1 MSIYPTINLPRLIA
15 PSATRQQKNLKEG
28 LQPSFDFLSGEFL
41 FEAGRPILINNQN
54 AFEQWVLKVCMT
66 ERNTRLAYSDRIG
79 VEFMRLANLN
89 DRAAVKSSII
99 RTLTE
104 AIMIHPNARAVKD
117 FSFTMEGDS
126 VWVKFEVWSDFG
138 ESKLKVEVSA

>member
-15 PSATRQQKNLKEG
+15 PSATRQQKNLTEG
-28 LQPSFDFLSGEFL
+28 LQPSFDFASEEFL
-41 FEAGRPILINNQN
+41 FGEGGRPILINNQN

-104 AIMIHPNARAVKD
+104 AISINPHTKWVKD
-117 FSFTMEGDS
+117 FSFTMEADS
-126 VWVKFEVWSDFG
+126 VWVSFEVRSDFG
-138 ESKLKVEVSA
+138 ESKLKVEV

>member
-1 MSIYPTINLPRLIA
+1 MSIYPTISLPRLIA

-41 FEAGRPILINNQN
+41 FGEGGRPILINKQN

-79 VEFMRLANLN
+79 VEFMRLATIN
-89 DRAAVKSSII
+89 DREAIKSSIV

-104 AIMIHPNARAVKD
+104 AIMIHPRAKSVKD
-117 FSFTMEGDS
+117 FSFTMEADS
-126 VWVKFEVWSDFG
+126 VWVSFEVRSDYG
-138 ESKLKVEVSA
+138 ESRLKVEL

>member
-1 MSIYPTINLPRLIA
+1 MSIYPRINLPRLIA

-41 FEAGRPILINNQN
+41 FGEGGRPISLNNQN
-54 AFEQWVLKVCMT
+54 AFEQWVLKVCST
-66 ERNTRLAYSDRIG
+66 ERNTRLAYSDKIG
-79 VEFMRLANLN
+79 VEFMRLATLN
-89 DRAAVKSSII
+89 DRAAIKSSII

-104 AIMIHPNARAVKD
+104 AIMIHPRAKWVKD

-126 VWVKFEVWSDFG
+126 VWVSFEVRSDFG
-138 ESKLKVEVSA
+138 ESKLKVEV